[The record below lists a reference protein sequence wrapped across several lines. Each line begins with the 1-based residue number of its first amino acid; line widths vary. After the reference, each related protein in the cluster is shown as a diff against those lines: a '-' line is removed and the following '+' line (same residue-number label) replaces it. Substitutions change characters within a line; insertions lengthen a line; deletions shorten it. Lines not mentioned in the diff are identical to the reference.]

1 MNINITILWQSIFFL
16 VFVWTCYRFIW
27 PVLINAMRERQETI
41 AQGLENAEKASRD
54 VELADQ
60 KAAETLQQARSEA
73 QQIIDQARGQASG
86 MIEDARTE
94 ARAEGERLKSA
105 ALAEVDQEVNRVR
118 EQLRTEVA
126 ALAVSGAERI
136 LETEIDRDKHG
147 EMLNKLATE
156 L

>member
-1 MNINITILWQSIFFL
+1 MNINFTIVMQSVFFI

-41 AQGLENAEKASRD
+41 AQGLDNAEKAARD

-60 KAAETLQQARSEA
+60 KAAETIQEARSEA
-73 QQIIDQARGQASG
+73 RQIIDQARSQAAG
-86 MIEDARTE
+86 MIEDARDE
-94 ARAEGERLKSA
+94 ARAEGDRLKA
-105 ALAEVDQEVNRVR
+105 TALAEVDQEVNRVR

-126 ALAVSGAERI
+126 TLAINGAERI
-136 LETEIDRDKHG
+136 LETEIDRDKHRQ
-147 EMLNKLATE
+147 MLSRLVAE